1 MEFYQIDSKSMLKS
15 QVLSETNARSKRKI
29 EVKSHDVE

>member
-1 MEFYQIDSKSMLKS
+1 MEFYQIDSKSMIKS
-15 QVLSETNARSKRKI
+15 QALRKVKRIKVKKI

>member
-1 MEFYQIDSKSMLKS
+1 MEFYQIDSKSMIKS
-15 QVLSETNARSKRKI
+15 QVLRETYAIKVKKI